1 MERIGI
7 RELRQN
13 ASIYVTR
20 ATAGETIEITDRGTP
35 VARLTPSGPRG
46 DLRDQLIAE
55 GVLAP
60 AQRAISDALALPRI
74 APLPGAPTSQEILDD
89 IREDRL

>member
-1 MERIGI
+1 MESIGI

-13 ASIYVTR
+13 ASTYVAR
-20 ATAGETIEITDRGTP
+20 AASGETIEVTDRGRP

-46 DLRDQLIAE
+46 DLRDQLIAD
-55 GVLAP
+55 GLLAP
-60 AQRAISDALALPRI
+60 AQRTISDTLALPRI
-74 APLPGAPTSQEILDD
+74 APLAGAPTSEEILDA